1 MDHPSAPAPMEREW
15 RPSPVRMMAPVRKSV
30 RPALPPGRLRRHPW
44 ELVDGV
50 GIDPSRAIGRRGG
63 FVSQISM
70 IDRWGRGFVLRVFM
84 TSARGTEEDDERH
97 RRDQSTEKRQPA
109 TRDRRNLRGHGFALR
124 NPMIDRQG
132 RGFVLPIPTI
142 DRRGGRFD
150 FSRSLDDSA
159 SRHGRIELSFPVFS
173 FLDIRLGG
181 LCDLRGETISSTRRS
196 QAGAADLHQ
205 GVETPEQRPAA
216 RKLVPTQPLPL
227 GAGVERQDRG
237 LLGRVGLGPLAMPR
251 RQRLQPPDRSVRD
264 AQKRG
269 GRRRFLLR
277 QPIVQLPV
285 EHPIEMGVELRMG
298 VILPALAVPL
308 VLLRAH
314 VQRLLAQQADRFH
327 LLGRLPGADLLEW
340 ARSSVQRSSSHWQPA
355 PVDSRR
361 PMMASAWSRT
371 SRGREAWDFRP
382 GSKALRISL

>member
-1 MDHPSAPAPMEREW
+1 MKRQAGMRACR
-15 RPSPVRMMAPVRKSV
+15 SPRCHGFVLHIRM
-30 RPALPPGRLRRHPW
+30 
-44 ELVDGV
+44 
-50 GIDPSRAIGRRGG
+50 IDRRGG
-63 FVSQISM
+63 GFVLHIRM
-70 IDRWGRGFVLRVFM
+70 IDRRGGGFVLHIR
-84 TSARGTEEDDERH
+84 
-97 RRDQSTEKRQPA
+97 
-109 TRDRRNLRGHGFALR
+109 
-124 NPMIDRQG
+124 
-132 RGFVLPIPTI
+132 TI
-142 DRRGGRFD
+142 DRRGGGFVLAIPGINRWVHGTLLRW
-150 FSRSLDDSA
+150 FSTS
-159 SRHGRIELSFPVFS
+159 H
-173 FLDIRLGG
+173 
-181 LCDLRGETISSTRRS
+181 S
-196 QAGAADLHQ
+196 QAGSADLHQ

-251 RQRLQPPDRSVRD
+251 GQRLQPPDRSVRD

-308 VLLRAH
+308 VLLGAH